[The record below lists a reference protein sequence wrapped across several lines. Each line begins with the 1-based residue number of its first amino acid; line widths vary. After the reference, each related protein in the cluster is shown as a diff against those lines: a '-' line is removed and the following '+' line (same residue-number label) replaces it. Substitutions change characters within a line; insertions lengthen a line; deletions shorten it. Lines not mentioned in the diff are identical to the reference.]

1 MNHQNFTM
9 YVTMWWCN
17 LSNSE
22 IIFRIKSIPTN
33 IILKAYLKWVFELG
47 ALNQLQKI
55 NLRKPRTI
63 AQKVEQ
69 ICQRW
74 RLENKFSWKD
84 LQEKVKF
91 VEEKR

>member
-1 MNHQNFTM
+1 MG
-9 YVTMWWCN
+9 
-17 LSNSE
+17 
-22 IIFRIKSIPTN
+22 
-33 IILKAYLKWVFELG
+33 FELG

-55 NLRKPRTI
+55 NLRKLRTI